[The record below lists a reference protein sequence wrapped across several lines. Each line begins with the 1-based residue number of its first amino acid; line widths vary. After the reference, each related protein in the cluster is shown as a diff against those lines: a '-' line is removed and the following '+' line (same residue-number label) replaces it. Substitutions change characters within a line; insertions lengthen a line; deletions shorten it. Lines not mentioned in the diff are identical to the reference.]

1 MKSKLLILSLAA
13 AVASTGCATT
23 GTGLAGG
30 TRTTEPTTGQTVAKG
45 AGIGCLA
52 GAGLAFLTG
61 NRDEAMKACAAGAV
75 VGGLVAY
82 KRQLDR
88 ARALEQE
95 ARAIGFTTELT
106 TKKVEEQGDQGE
118 ALDALTVRLDAR
130 DIASGGAKAQRLIT
144 KLASMADESEKPV
157 TVTVQGTV
165 AQRAFL
171 VERLKA
177 SLRSDKTTVREVLA
191 AQPAFVLTPVPEI
204 RRAAR

>member
-1 MKSKLLILSLAA
+1 MKSKLLIVSLAA

-23 GTGLAGG
+23 GLSGGG
-30 TRTTEPTTGQTVAKG
+30 TRTTEPTTGQTVVKG

-106 TKKVEEQGDQGE
+106 TKQVAEQGEQGE

-130 DIASGGAKAQRLIT
+130 DIAAGGAKAQRLIT

-157 TVTVQGTV
+157 TITVQGTV

-171 VERLKA
+171 VERLNA

-191 AQPAFVLTPVPEI
+191 ATPAFVLTPVPEI

>member
-23 GTGLAGG
+23 GLAGG
-30 TRTTEPTTGQTVAKG
+30 TRTTEPTTGQTVVKG

-88 ARALEQE
+88 ARVLEQE
-95 ARAIGFTTELT
+95 ARAIGFTTQLT
-106 TKKVEEQGDQGE
+106 TKQVAEQGEEGE

-157 TVTVQGTV
+157 TITVQGT
-165 AQRAFL
+165 QSERGFL

>member
-1 MKSKLLILSLAA
+1 MKSKLLILALAA
-13 AVASTGCATT
+13 AVVSTGCAT
-23 GTGLAGG
+23 TGLAGG

-106 TKKVEEQGDQGE
+106 TKQVAEQGEQGE

-130 DIASGGAKAQRLIT
+130 DIAAGGAKAQRLIT

-157 TVTVQGTV
+157 TITVQGTV

-171 VERLKA
+171 VERLNA